1 MFTQRGE
8 AGLAMMYLLCDR
20 FRWINPPVIE
30 IKAAISSVLYKRTA
44 GKIYKY
50 MKIDQQLTKFIN
62 I

>member
-1 MFTQRGE
+1 
-8 AGLAMMYLLCDR
+8 MMYL
-20 FRWINPPVIE
+20 WQIPMNQPPVIE